1 MLPSEA
7 LVNTECSLAKAMPCK
22 APAGLEFATSVSPTV
37 QSWKMGMKL
46 NVRVRREP
54 KASSEQVGLLVRGG
68 TKHKDDIV
76 KALTT
81 RIPGW
86 VKLHPDM

>member
-1 MLPSEA
+1 MSTTRLSLLPDHH
-7 LVNTECSLAKAMPCK
+7 PK
-22 APAGLEFATSVSPTV
+22 APAGLEFAMSVSPTE
-37 QSWKMGMKL
+37 QSWKMGTKL
-46 NVRVRREP
+46 NVKVRREP

-68 TKHKDDIV
+68 TVHKDDII